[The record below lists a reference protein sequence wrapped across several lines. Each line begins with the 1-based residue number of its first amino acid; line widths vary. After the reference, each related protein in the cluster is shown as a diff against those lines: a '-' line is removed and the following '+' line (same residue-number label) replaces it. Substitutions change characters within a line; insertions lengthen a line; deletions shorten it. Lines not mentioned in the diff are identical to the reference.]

1 MSIYN
6 PNFLP
11 KGFYVYAYLRSDGS
25 PYYSGKGI
33 GNRAIQPHKKI
44 GVPIDYSN
52 ILIIAENLLEMG
64 SFILERRLIRWY
76 GRKDLGTGILRNRT
90 NGGEGASGAKWTEE
104 QKELIRGR
112 TVTDETKKKLSIIN
126 TGKKA
131 SDKTKEKLSAL
142 RLGKK
147 RELTDNWRANIKK
160 ANQGKNKGR
169 VLSEETKAKIRESNR
184 LTWLKKHPKDAQ

>member
-1 MSIYN
+1 M
-6 PNFLP
+6 
-11 KGFYVYAYLRSDGS
+11 
-25 PYYSGKGI
+25 
-33 GNRAIQPHKKI
+33 
-44 GVPIDYSN
+44 
-52 ILIIAENLLEMG
+52 
-64 SFILERRLIRWY
+64 
-76 GRKDLGTGILRNRT
+76 
-90 NGGEGASGAKWTEE
+90 
-104 QKELIRGR
+104 
-112 TVTDETKKKLSIIN
+112 SIIN

-169 VLSEETKAKIRESNR
+169 VLSETKAKIRESNR